1 MCILIIL
8 AKSER
13 NCSLL
18 EFLCYNLIELGK
30 TKIGGKSMRVVILE
44 NASDIAV
51 QAGNIFVELLTDK
64 PNAVLGLATG
74 ATPVP
79 TYKYL
84 IDCYKQGKVSFKD
97 AVSFNL
103 DEYVGFDRNNVNSYY
118 YFMMENLFN
127 HVDMRKDKVHV
138 PNGVAENLEEEC
150 ARYDAMIEEHGGI
163 DVQLL
168 GIGTNGHIGFNEPS
182 DAFSDGTYITDL
194 AQSTIESNKIYFTNG
209 DMPTK
214 AITMGI
220 GSIMKAKKIILIA
233 TGISKAKA
241 IKAMIEG
248 EVTPACPASILQKH
262 DDAVIFLDKDAAS
275 LLA

>member
-1 MCILIIL
+1 MRVIIL
-8 AKSER
+8 ESA
-13 NCSLL
+13 
-18 EFLCYNLIELGK
+18 
-30 TKIGGKSMRVVILE
+30 
-44 NASDIAV
+44 ADIAV
-51 QAGNIFVELLTDK
+51 QAGNIFVELLKEK
-64 PNAVLGLATG
+64 PDAVLGLATG

-84 IDCYKQGKVSFKD
+84 IDCYNKGKVSFKD

-103 DEYVGFDRNNVNSYY
+103 DEYIGLNKEHPNSYY
-118 YFMMENLFN
+118 FFMMDMLFS
-127 HVDMRKDKVHV
+127 HVNMRKDMIHV
-138 PNGVAENLEEEC
+138 PNGVAEDIEKEC
-150 ARYDAMIEEHGGI
+150 RDYDALIEQFGGI

-182 DAFSDGTYITDL
+182 DAFSEGTYVTDL
-194 AQSTIESNKIYFTNG
+194 TKSTIESNKIYFPNG

-220 GSIMKAKKIILIA
+220 GSIMKAKKVILIS
-233 TGISKAKA
+233 TGHSKAKA

-248 EVTPACPASILQKH
+248 EVTPSCPASILQKH
-262 DDAVIFLDKDAAS
+262 SDAVIFLDRDAAS